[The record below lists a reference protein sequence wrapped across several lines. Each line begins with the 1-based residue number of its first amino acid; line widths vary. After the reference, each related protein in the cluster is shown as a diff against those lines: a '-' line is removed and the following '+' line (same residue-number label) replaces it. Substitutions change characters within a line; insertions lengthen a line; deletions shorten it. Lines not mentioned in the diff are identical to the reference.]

1 MADNTQTLGFAG
13 VEEEISLDQL
23 SPEYQEQL
31 ISSKVQLQKLIEEQ
45 RKEVTKEAG
54 AGAGKEIVPNIF
66 QIAAGLPSGAP
77 IVEEAVK
84 IALENNM
91 KIISDSIGE
100 PVTNSDWSNLTDAT
114 LLWDLSRSKSFKNRK
129 KKYG

>member
-45 RKEVTKEAG
+45 RKEVTKEA
-54 AGAGKEIVPNIF
+54 
-66 QIAAGLPSGAP
+66 AGLRADYKSSMPLIQVIFSAKLMG
-77 IVEEAVK
+77 K
-84 IALENNM
+84 Y
-91 KIISDSIGE
+91 
-100 PVTNSDWSNLTDAT
+100 T
-114 LLWDLSRSKSFKNRK
+114 L
-129 KKYG
+129 